1 MNWNHNS
8 YLPMEITCMTMVKNV
23 EFYWYAPEAL
33 TVTHQI
39 ETLAFSRKLL
49 WNISFSSPAGAA
61 FNFSLASWWIFQRF
75 TRLGHFRYPK
85 PSELAGAMEW
95 RGAPPRFNSWMH
107 NSLPSVPFFQ
117 PANAINPY
125 TSGYG
130 HFLPVQMLPGLSQ
143 INLLNHLHS
152 SGSMMSNDS
161 LQSSQDAN
169 QNLFTTAI
177 HPNIS
182 GLTGRQVLRAP
193 QTLSEISG
201 FGSAAIPV
209 DIIQK
214 AQKAQKSSPERSRGG
229 NGKLQ
234 HV

>member
-1 MNWNHNS
+1 
-8 YLPMEITCMTMVKNV
+8 
-23 EFYWYAPEAL
+23 
-33 TVTHQI
+33 
-39 ETLAFSRKLL
+39 
-49 WNISFSSPAGAA
+49 
-61 FNFSLASWWIFQRF
+61 
-75 TRLGHFRYPK
+75 
-85 PSELAGAMEW
+85 MEW
-95 RGAPPRFNSWMH
+95 RGAPPPLNGWMH

-161 LQSSQDAN
+161 LQSQNRSQHAN

-193 QTLSEISG
+193 QTFSEISG

-229 NGKLQ
+229 NGKFTARVEYPLSVKLGAVQ
-234 HV
+234 WRKQYLEGLIPNPDGRIGLPKSRQRFLVQAAKTSLEYRVREVV

>member
-1 MNWNHNS
+1 MNSNHNFDV
-8 YLPMEITCMTMVKNV
+8 PMEITCMTMVQTV
-23 EFYWYAPEAL
+23 ELYLCTPEAL
-33 TVTHQI
+33 SVTHQI
-39 ETLAFSRKLL
+39 EKLAFSRKLL

-95 RGAPPRFNSWMH
+95 RGAPPPLNGWMH
-107 NSLPSVPFFQ
+107 NSLPSIPYFQ

-161 LQSSQDAN
+161 LQSQNRSQHAH

-177 HPNIS
+177 HP
-182 GLTGRQVLRAP
+182 
-193 QTLSEISG
+193 
-201 FGSAAIPV
+201 
-209 DIIQK
+209 
-214 AQKAQKSSPERSRGG
+214 
-229 NGKLQ
+229 
-234 HV
+234 